1 MRRRWIVLPLL
12 VVAIAAAALLFSRS
26 GIEGKLR
33 QRVVEELSDR
43 LGGTVELD
51 TVRLTGH
58 DAVVLEGLHWIPDGG
73 PVESLAV
80 ARIELDVD
88 GASLLD
94 GEPRIRGVRV
104 VEAVIGLAG
113 VDEQPAEASG
123 GDEVERPTQALLQRG
138 MDLTTGDLP
147 EALTGPLS
155 RARSVMLPD
164 AGMALQASRL
174 TGVRGLGEVDALEGN
189 AWFTADGA
197 LHGELRGAL
206 EDGVAVS
213 GNLELVTGAPPRG
226 TVAIEGVP
234 LGRLTTTLPLPEGS
248 SWQGGVADL
257 SFTTRADEGDLAPR
271 WDLRA
276 DVRELELTLAELGGL
291 PLMVEARQK
300 VRIRPEPDASRVE
313 IEDWRWSF
321 NGVSGTGSGRVSDL
335 DGEPDLRLVLQLED
349 VPYADIA
356 AALPEQILPP
366 EWGIQLG
373 GTLDLT
379 VRVGGALHDRP
390 AWDLGW
396 KGDWSRLSLRSSHVG
411 EEITS
416 LNEPFRY
423 SISRKDREP
432 LERVMGPEDSH
443 FLSLRLINPDLVAA
457 VLVCED
463 ATFYKH
469 QGFDERELRKALL
482 ENLREGGSG
491 RGGSTITQQVAKN
504 LFLSGERTWT
514 RKLQEA
520 LLAWRLET
528 SLDKDRILEIYLNR
542 AEWGPGIYGVRDAA
556 HHYFGTSTSQ
566 LNTWECIFLA
576 TLLPSPVR
584 YHGYFHPGGQV
595 TPRWEENM
603 QLALERMHHQRY
615 LDDDEY
621 QAAASR
627 LLRFTSCGR

>member
-1 MRRRWIVLPLL
+1 MKRRWIALVAL
-12 VVAIAAAALLFSRS
+12 VVIAAGATALLLSRS
-26 GIEGKLR
+26 GIEGRLR
-33 QRVVEELSDR
+33 ERVIQELTER

-51 TVRLTGH
+51 AVRLG
-58 DAVVLEGLHWIPDGG
+58 DSVVLEGLRWTAADG
-73 PVESLAV
+73 PVERLAV

-94 GEPRIRGVRV
+94 GDPRVRGVRV
-104 VEAVIGLAG
+104 IEPRAELRAPIEDAEAVAP
-113 VDEQPAEASG
+113 DAPDA
-123 GDEVERPTQALLQRG
+123 RPTAAMLRRA
-138 MDLTTGDLP
+138 MELTTG
-147 EALTGPLS
+147 T
-155 RARSVMLPD
+155 LPD
-164 AGMALQASRL
+164 ALAGPLAR
-174 TGVRGLGEVDALEGN
+174 VRGVMMPDAGIALRGGSVRGAPGVGEVAEVEGN
-189 AWFTADGA
+189 AWFGAGGA
-197 LHGELRGAL
+197 LHGELRGTL
-206 EDGVAVS
+206 EDGAALS
-213 GNLELVTGAPPRG
+213 ANLEIAEGEPPRG
-226 TVAIEGVP
+226 TVAVENVP
-234 LGRLTTTLPLPEGS
+234 LERLTTTLPLPEGS
-248 SWQGGVADL
+248 SWRGGRADL
-257 SFTTRADEGDLAPR
+257 AFTTRVDEQDLAPR

-276 DVRELELTLAELGGL
+276 DVREMELTLVELGGI
-291 PLMVEARQK
+291 PLMVAARQ
-300 VRIRPEPDASRVE
+300 RLTIRPEPDVSRVD

-335 DGEPDLRLVLQLED
+335 EGEPDLRFVLQLED
-349 VPYADIA
+349 VPYADIV
-356 AALPEQILPP
+356 AALPERILPP
-366 EWGIQLG
+366 EWGIELG

-379 VRVGGALHDRP
+379 VRVGGPLHDRP

-396 KGDWSRLSLRSSHVG
+396 KGDWSRLSLRSSSAGV
-411 EEITS
+411 EITS
-416 LNEPFRY
+416 LAEPFDY
-423 SISRKDREP
+423 TIPRKDREP
-432 LERVMGPEDSH
+432 LRRVMGPEDSH
-443 FLSLRLINPDLVAA
+443 FLSLRMINPDLVAA

-482 ENLREGGSG
+482 ENLREGGGG

-556 HHYFGTSTSQ
+556 HHYFGTSTRQ

-584 YHGYFHPGGQV
+584 YHGYFHPGGSV

-603 QLALERMHHQRY
+603 QLALDRMHHQRY
-615 LDDDEY
+615 IDDGEF
-621 QAAASR
+621 QAASAR